1 MNSHLLP
8 HDISPLSP
16 WTCLPPPPAN
26 SKLARIAAGLSQVQ
40 AAELMGY
47 PVQQGSRGG
56 LQSRTWQAL
65 ESETDERT
73 MQGPVFAMFLLLT
86 GQHPT
91 HALVKKPSPPTRAR
105 ARHGPRASSERHL
118 HAHGDVAPHQRRSGF
133 DERGVGVGQ
142 AVGQVVAPF
151 TYNCQGEPLASLPL

>member
-1 MNSHLLP
+1 M
-8 HDISPLSP
+8 
-16 WTCLPPPPAN
+16 PAPTA
-26 SKLARIAAGLSQVQ
+26 SELKAARIAAGLSQVQ

-91 HALVKKPSPPTRAR
+91 HAL
-105 ARHGPRASSERHL
+105 
-118 HAHGDVAPHQRRSGF
+118 APK
-133 DERGVGVGQ
+133 
-142 AVGQVVAPF
+142 
-151 TYNCQGEPLASLPL
+151 T